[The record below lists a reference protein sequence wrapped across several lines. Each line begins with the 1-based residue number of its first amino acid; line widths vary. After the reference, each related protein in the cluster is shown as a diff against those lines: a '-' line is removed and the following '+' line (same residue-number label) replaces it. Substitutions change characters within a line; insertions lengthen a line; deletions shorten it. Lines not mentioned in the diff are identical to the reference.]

1 MNPIKL
7 PSILTDLGHVGE
19 AGLPLGAGAWFEREL
34 ELCREWGFRL
44 ETIGGRV
51 RLAPDPDALV
61 PYWIQK
67 ETPALAWEWL
77 RIHGF
82 LSVDS
87 TNREALDLAR
97 GGAPG
102 GSLVC
107 AEEQSAGKGRTGR
120 SWFSPRGT
128 GLYASLVVRPAR
140 DRERWPLLALV
151 AAVSLYDAISACV
164 VGMAARRLD
173 IDLKWPNDVLLG
185 GRKCAGI
192 LLESLPAGE
201 GAPAVVLG
209 VGIDVHPGS
218 VPAQLEGEAVT
229 VDEMAGRTVPRRLLL
244 VTFLYHFQK
253 GYRAFEAG
261 DDAGILEGWK
271 ARSSMWDGA
280 PVWILEGEGRR
291 AAVTSG
297 LDETGALLVR
307 TEAGALETVVAGD
320 IRVRPRGER

>member
-140 DRERWPLLALV
+140 DRERWPLLAHV

-201 GAPAVVLG
+201 GAPAVVVG

-229 VDEMAGRTVPRRLLL
+229 VDEMAGRAVPRRLLL

-307 TEAGALETVVAGD
+307 TEAGALETVIAGD

>member
-19 AGLPLGAGAWFEREL
+19 AGLPHGADAWFEREL

-128 GLYASLVVRPAR
+128 GLYASLVVRPTR

-201 GAPAVVLG
+201 GAPAVGGG
-209 VGIDVHPGS
+209 VGIDGHPGS
-218 VPAQLEGEAVT
+218 GPAQLEGEAVT

-307 TEAGALETVVAGD
+307 TEAGALETVIAGD

>member
-140 DRERWPLLALV
+140 DRERWPLLAHV

-201 GAPAVVLG
+201 GAPAVVVG

-218 VPAQLEGEAVT
+218 VPAELEGEAVT
-229 VDEMAGRTVPRRLLL
+229 VDEMAGRAVPRRLLL

-307 TEAGALETVVAGD
+307 TEAGALETVIAGD

>member
-1 MNPIKL
+1 MNAIKL

-34 ELCREWGFRL
+34 ELCREWGFQL

-61 PYWIQK
+61 PYWIQR

-107 AEEQSAGKGRTGR
+107 AEQQSAGKGRMGR

-128 GLYASLVVRPAR
+128 GIYASLVVRPT
-140 DRERWPLLALV
+140 REQQRWPLLAHV

-192 LLESLPAGE
+192 LLESLSSGE
-201 GAPAVVLG
+201 GAPAVVVG
-209 VGIDVHPGS
+209 VGINVHPGS
-218 VPAQLEGEAVT
+218 VPAELEGEAVS
-229 VDEMAGRTVPRRLLL
+229 VAEMAGRTVPRRLLL

-253 GYRAFEAG
+253 GYREFEAG

-271 ARSSMWDGA
+271 TRSSMWDGV
-280 PVWILEGEGRR
+280 PVWILEGAVRR
-291 AAVTSG
+291 AAVTCG

-307 TEAGALETVVAGD
+307 TEAGALETVFAGD
-320 IRVRPRGER
+320 IRVRRRDGS

>member
-19 AGLPLGAGAWFEREL
+19 AGLPLGDGAWFEREL

-51 RLAPDPDALV
+51 RLVPDPDALV

-128 GLYASLVVRPAR
+128 GLYASLVVRPTR
-140 DRERWPLLALV
+140 DRERWPLLAHV

-201 GAPAVVLG
+201 GAPAVVVG

-218 VPAQLEGEAVT
+218 VPPELAGEAVT

-261 DDAGILEGWK
+261 GDAGILEGWK

-280 PVWILEGEGRR
+280 PVWIIEGEGRR

>member
-140 DRERWPLLALV
+140 DRERWPLLAHV

-201 GAPAVVLG
+201 GAPAVVVG

>member
-1 MNPIKL
+1 MNAIKL

-34 ELCREWGFRL
+34 ELCREWGFQL

-61 PYWIQK
+61 PFWIQR

-107 AEEQSAGKGRTGR
+107 AEQQSAGKGRMGR

-128 GLYASLVVRPAR
+128 GIYASLVVRPT
-140 DRERWPLLALV
+140 REQQRWPLLAHV

-192 LLESLPAGE
+192 LLESLSSGE
-201 GAPAVVLG
+201 GAPAVVVG
-209 VGIDVHPGS
+209 VGIYVHPGACRRNS
-218 VPAQLEGEAVT
+218 RGGGFRGRDGGTDRTPTSPAGHLLTIFKRVPGVQ
-229 VDEMAGRTVPRRLLL
+229 
-244 VTFLYHFQK
+244 
-253 GYRAFEAG
+253 AG

-271 ARSSMWDGA
+271 TRSSMWDGV
-280 PVWILEGEGRR
+280 PVWILEGAVRR
-291 AAVTSG
+291 AAVTCG

-307 TEAGALETVVAGD
+307 TEAGALETVFAGD
-320 IRVRPRGER
+320 IRVRRRDGS